1 MPTILRQDGFD
12 VMIHT
17 DGHAPPHVHCYGA
30 NAVVVVELEPLRIR
44 RRRGSDRD
52 VRVAWKVVEQHREFL
67 RQKWREL
74 HGEV

>member
-17 DGHAPPHVHCYGA
+17 DDHGPPHVHCYGDD
-30 NAVVVVELEPLRIR
+30 AVVVVELQTLRIR

-52 VRVAWKVVEQHREFL
+52 VRTARNVVERNRDRL
-67 RQKWREL
+67 LKAWRQF
-74 HGEV
+74 HGEN

>member
-17 DGHAPPHVHCYGA
+17 DDHDPPHVHCYGA
-30 NAVVVVELEPLRIR
+30 DAVVVVELETLRIR

-52 VRVAWKVVEQHREFL
+52 VRTARNVVERNRDRL
-67 RQKWREL
+67 LKAWRKF
-74 HGEV
+74 HGEN